1 MNQSTKQESKFIK
14 GFVRLIF
21 LILLKPL
28 LAIKYGY
35 RVKNK
40 YKIKKGEPV
49 LVLSNHQTDLDPLF
63 VHWSFNKVLNTVAT
77 DTIFKKGFFGW
88 NLKKLGAIPKRKG
101 LVDLSTNIA
110 IIRSLNRGSS
120 VLLFLE
126 GNRTYADFQFYIS
139 NKIAKLLKSVKCP
152 IVIYNIHGG
161 TGSSP
166 RFASKTRKGKMYGE
180 VKMVLKPEE
189 YLKMSDEELSNLVI
203 SSLRVID
210 AESGELYKSNKRAE
224 YLERMF
230 YICPHCGAFSSLKSI
245 GNNIKCTKCDFEM
258 EFGEDLKL
266 HKVSIQ
272 GPEISMKEWYNLQKQ
287 WTLNCV
293 PAKGQVIF
301 KDKNIELVS
310 ADAYEKRKKLYKGD
324 IVLSDTELVFGDIKF
339 PLINI
344 NIASPISGTRFA
356 FSDGEHN
363 YLVRGF
369 DRFNPLKYV
378 LMFNRLETNMKLKNN
393 DNYYRLEV
401 TEK

>member
-1 MNQSTKQESKFIK
+1 MNPSKNQESKFIK
-14 GFVRLIF
+14 GFVRFVF
-21 LILLKPL
+21 LTLVKPF

-63 VHWSFNKVLNTVAT
+63 VHWSFNQVLNTVAT

-88 NLKKLGAIPKRKG
+88 NLRKLGAIPKRKG
-101 LVDLSTNIA
+101 LVDLSTNMA
-110 IIRSLNRGSS
+110 IVRSLNHGSS

-139 NKIAKLLKSVKCP
+139 DKISKLLKSVKCP

-166 RFASKTRKGKMYGE
+166 RFGNKTRKGKMYGE
-180 VKMVLKPEE
+180 VKLVLKPEE
-189 YLKMSDEELSNLVI
+189 YLNMDDEKLSDLVI
-203 SSLRVID
+203 TNLRVID
-210 AESGELYKSNKRAE
+210 AESGELYKSNRRAE

-230 YICPHCGAFSSLKSI
+230 FICPHCGATSSLVSNE
-245 GNNIKCTKCDFEM
+245 NNIKCTKCDFEM

-266 HKVSIQ
+266 HRVSTI
-272 GPEISMKEWYNLQKQ
+272 GPDISMKEWYNLQKK
-287 WTLNCV
+287 WTLNYEPV
-293 PAKGQVIF
+293 RGQVIF
-301 KDKNIELVS
+301 KDKDIELFS
-310 ADAYEKRKKLYKGD
+310 ADAYEKRKKLYEGD
-324 IVLSDTELVFGDIKF
+324 IVLTDTELIFGDIKY
-339 PLINI
+339 PLIDI

-356 FSDGEHN
+356 FSDQEHS

-369 DRFNPLKYV
+369 NRFNPLKYV
-378 LMFNRLETNMKLKNN
+378 LMFNRLETNMKIKNN

-401 TEK
+401 EEK